1 MRRTRSL
8 KIDCISLDGY
18 YRTTKVSSFSHVAKP
33 KYIFFVL
40 LSAFCN
46 RPRSKSSPY
55 SLGNRGIFRKIGGLS
70 GEKRSVSSKVLHFF
84 VGSVAWMDSPRGI
97 EGDKSGI
104 ESVRRHSSRKEVP
117 GPRYRPDKRCEW
129 AARAKAK
136 PGGACGRTQKTPR
149 KRRPSGR
156 KGECDRFVSLF
167 FLGIADDAVL
177 GSGDELRDIVNFRR
191 KRDLFSDFDFG
202 IFE

>member
-84 VGSVAWMDSPRGI
+84 VGSVAWMDSPRGV

-104 ESVRRHSSRKEVP
+104 ERIRRRSLRKEVP
-117 GPRYRPDKRCEW
+117 GPRYRPEKLYAW
-129 AARAKAK
+129 AACVGMK
-136 PGGACGRTQKTPR
+136 PEDRCGRTQKTPR

-156 KGECDRFVSLF
+156 EG
-167 FLGIADDAVL
+167 DAISSVH
-177 GSGDELRDIVNFRR
+177 S
-191 KRDLFSDFDFG
+191 FSSA
-202 IFE
+202 

>member
-70 GEKRSVSSKVLHFF
+70 GEKRSVSSKSPPLF
-84 VGSVAWMDSPRGI
+84 VGGVAWMDSPRGV

-104 ESVRRHSSRKEVP
+104 ECIRHRSSRKEVP
-117 GPRYRPDKRCEW
+117 GPRRRPDKRCAW
-129 AARAKAK
+129 AAEAKAK
-136 PGGACGRTQKTPR
+136 PGGACVRAQKNAPKAMAFGAR
-149 KRRPSGR
+149 
-156 KGECDRFVSLF
+156 GECDRFVSLF
-167 FLGIADDAVL
+167 FLGIANDAVL

>member
-1 MRRTRSL
+1 MRDKFDCFNVVSENLCGAEELMRRTRSL

-46 RPRSKSSPY
+46 RPRSKILQD

-84 VGSVAWMDSPRGI
+84 VGGVACMDSPRGV
-97 EGDKSGI
+97 EVDKSGI
-104 ESVRRHSSRKEVP
+104 ECIRHRSSRIEVP
-117 GPRYRPDKRCEW
+117 RLRYRPDKRCAW
-129 AARAKAK
+129 AARTKAK
-136 PGGACGRTQKTPR
+136 PGGACGQAQKTPR

-156 KGECDRFVSLF
+156 EG
-167 FLGIADDAVL
+167 DATSSVH
-177 GSGDELRDIVNFRR
+177 S
-191 KRDLFSDFDFG
+191 FSSA
-202 IFE
+202 

>member
-1 MRRTRSL
+1 MRDKFDCFNAGSENLCGAEELMRRTRSL
-8 KIDCISLDGY
+8 KSGGIDLDGY

-70 GEKRSVSSKVLHFF
+70 GEKRSVFSSKVLHFF
-84 VGSVAWMDSPRGI
+84 VGSVAWMDSPRGV
-97 EGDKSGI
+97 EGDKSGT
-104 ESVRRHSSRKEVP
+104 ESIRRRSLRKEVP
-117 GPRYRPDKRCEW
+117 GPRYRPEKRCEW

-136 PGGACGRTQKTPR
+136 PADGCGRAQKTPR

-156 KGECDRFVSLF
+156 EG
-167 FLGIADDAVL
+167 DAT
-177 GSGDELRDIVNFRR
+177 SSIHS
-191 KRDLFSDFDFG
+191 FSSV
-202 IFE
+202 

>member
-1 MRRTRSL
+1 MRDKFDCFNVVSENLCGAEELMRRTRSL

-46 RPRSKSSPY
+46 GPRSKIPQD
-55 SLGNRGIFRKIGGLS
+55 SLGNRGIFRKSRGLF

-84 VGSVAWMDSPRGI
+84 VGSVAWMDSSRGV

-104 ESVRRHSSRKEVP
+104 ERIRHRSSRKEVS
-117 GPRYRPDKRCEW
+117 GPRCRPDKLNAW
-129 AARAKAK
+129 AACVGMKPEDSCVRA
-136 PGGACGRTQKTPR
+136 QKTPR

-156 KGECDRFVSLF
+156 EG
-167 FLGIADDAVL
+167 DAICSVH
-177 GSGDELRDIVNFRR
+177 S
-191 KRDLFSDFDFG
+191 FSSA
-202 IFE
+202 

>member
-8 KIDCISLDGY
+8 KSGGIDLDGY

-46 RPRSKSSPY
+46 WLRSKIPQDD
-55 SLGNRGIFRKIGGLS
+55 LVNGGILEKCRGLS
-70 GEKRSVSSKVLHFF
+70 GEKWSVSSKVLHFF
-84 VGSVAWMDSPRGI
+84 VGSVAWMDSPRGV

-104 ESVRRHSSRKEVP
+104 ECIRHRSSRKEVP
-117 GPRYRPDKRCEW
+117 GPRCRPDKRCEW

-136 PGGACGRTQKTPR
+136 PGGACGRVQKTPR

-156 KGECDRFVSLF
+156 EGECDRFVSLF

>member
-46 RPRSKSSPY
+46 RPRSKIPQG
-55 SLGNRGIFRKIGGLS
+55 SLENRGIFRKSRGLF
-70 GEKRSVSSKVLHFF
+70 GEKRSVFLKSPPLF
-84 VGSVAWMDSPRGI
+84 VGSVAWMDSSRGV

-104 ESVRRHSSRKEVP
+104 ERIRHRPSRKEVP

-136 PGGACGRTQKTPR
+136 PGGACGRVQKTPR

-156 KGECDRFVSLF
+156 EG
-167 FLGIADDAVL
+167 DATSSVH
-177 GSGDELRDIVNFRR
+177 S
-191 KRDLFSDFDFG
+191 FSSA
-202 IFE
+202 

>member
-46 RPRSKSSPY
+46 WPRSKIPQG
-55 SLGNRGIFRKIGGLS
+55 SLRNRGIFRKSRGLF
-70 GEKRSVSSKVLHFF
+70 GEKRSLVSQSSPLF
-84 VGSVAWMDSPRGI
+84 VGSVAWMDSPCGV

-104 ESVRRHSSRKEVP
+104 ERICHRSSRKEVP
-117 GPRYRPDKRCEW
+117 GPRCRPDKLNAW
-129 AARAKAK
+129 AACVGMKPEDSSVRA
-136 PGGACGRTQKTPR
+136 QKTPR

-156 KGECDRFVSLF
+156 G
-167 FLGIADDAVL
+167 GDAISSVH
-177 GSGDELRDIVNFRR
+177 S
-191 KRDLFSDFDFG
+191 FSSA
-202 IFE
+202 

>member
-1 MRRTRSL
+1 MRGAKTYAAL
-8 KIDCISLDGY
+8 ICDAAYKIAKKRRYRLDGY

-55 SLGNRGIFRKIGGLS
+55 SLGNRGIFRKSRGLF
-70 GEKRSVSSKVLHFF
+70 GEKRSVFLKSPPLF
-84 VGSVAWMDSPRGI
+84 VGSVAWMDSPCGV

-104 ESVRRHSSRKEVP
+104 ECIRHRPSRKEVP
-117 GPRYRPDKRCEW
+117 GPRCRPKKLYAW

-136 PGGACGRTQKTPR
+136 PADGCGRAQKTPR

-156 KGECDRFVSLF
+156 EG
-167 FLGIADDAVL
+167 DAIS
-177 GSGDELRDIVNFRR
+177 SGHS
-191 KRDLFSDFDFG
+191 FSSA
-202 IFE
+202 

>member
-8 KIDCISLDGY
+8 KSGGIDLDGY

-70 GEKRSVSSKVLHFF
+70 GEKRSVFLESPPLF
-84 VGSVAWMDSPRGI
+84 VGSVAWMDSSRGV

-104 ESVRRHSSRKEVP
+104 ERIRHHSSRKEVP
-117 GPRYRPDKRCEW
+117 GPRCRPDKLYAW
-129 AARAKAK
+129 AACVGMKPEDRCVRA
-136 PGGACGRTQKTPR
+136 QKTPR

-156 KGECDRFVSLF
+156 EG
-167 FLGIADDAVL
+167 DAISSVH
-177 GSGDELRDIVNFRR
+177 S
-191 KRDLFSDFDFG
+191 FSSA
-202 IFE
+202 

>member
-33 KYIFFVL
+33 KFIFFVL

-84 VGSVAWMDSPRGI
+84 VGSVAWMDSSRGV

-104 ESVRRHSSRKEVP
+104 ERIRHRSSRKEVP
-117 GPRYRPDKRCEW
+117 GPRCRSDKLNAW
-129 AARAKAK
+129 AACVGMKPEDSSVRA
-136 PGGACGRTQKTPR
+136 QKTPR

-156 KGECDRFVSLF
+156 EG
-167 FLGIADDAVL
+167 DAT
-177 GSGDELRDIVNFRR
+177 SSIHS
-191 KRDLFSDFDFG
+191 FSSV
-202 IFE
+202 

>member
-1 MRRTRSL
+1 MRDKFDCFNVVSENLCGAEELMRRIRSL

-46 RPRSKSSPY
+46 RPRSESSPY

-70 GEKRSVSSKVLHFF
+70 GEKWSVSSRSPHFF
-84 VGSVAWMDSPRGI
+84 VGGVAWMDSSRGV

-104 ESVRRHSSRKEVP
+104 ECIRHRSSRKEVP
-117 GPRYRPDKRCEW
+117 GPRCRPDKRCAW
-129 AARAKAK
+129 AAWAKAK
-136 PGGACGRTQKTPR
+136 PGGACGRVQKTPR

-156 KGECDRFVSLF
+156 EG
-167 FLGIADDAVL
+167 DAISSVH
-177 GSGDELRDIVNFRR
+177 S
-191 KRDLFSDFDFG
+191 FSSA
-202 IFE
+202 

>member
-8 KIDCISLDGY
+8 KSGGIDLDGY

-70 GEKRSVSSKVLHFF
+70 GEKRSVSSKSPPLF
-84 VGSVAWMDSPRGI
+84 VGSVAWMDSPRGV

-104 ESVRRHSSRKEVP
+104 ERIRHRSSRKEVP
-117 GPRYRPDKRCEW
+117 GPRCRPDKRCEW

-136 PGGACGRTQKTPR
+136 PGGACGRVQKTPR
-149 KRRPSGR
+149 KQRPSGR
-156 KGECDRFVSLF
+156 EGNA
-167 FLGIADDAVL
+167 I
-177 GSGDELRDIVNFRR
+177 GSFHS
-191 KRDLFSDFDFG
+191 FSSA
-202 IFE
+202 

>member
-8 KIDCISLDGY
+8 KSCGIDLDGY

-46 RPRSKSSPY
+46 RPRSKSPPY
-55 SLGNRGIFRKIGGLS
+55 SLENRGIFRKIGGLS

-84 VGSVAWMDSPRGI
+84 VGGVAWMDSSRGV

-104 ESVRRHSSRKEVP
+104 ECIRHRSSRKEVP
-117 GPRYRPDKRCEW
+117 GPRCRPDKRCAW
-129 AARAKAK
+129 AACVGMKPEDSSVRA
-136 PGGACGRTQKTPR
+136 QKTPR

-156 KGECDRFVSLF
+156 EG
-167 FLGIADDAVL
+167 DAISSVH
-177 GSGDELRDIVNFRR
+177 S
-191 KRDLFSDFDFG
+191 FSSA
-202 IFE
+202 

>member
-1 MRRTRSL
+1 MRDKFDCFNAGSENLCGAEELMRRTRSL
-8 KIDCISLDGY
+8 KSGGIDLDGY

-70 GEKRSVSSKVLHFF
+70 GEKRSVSQKSPHFF
-84 VGSVAWMDSPRGI
+84 VGGVAWMDSPRGV
-97 EGDKSGI
+97 EGDKSGTERI
-104 ESVRRHSSRKEVP
+104 RHRSSRIEVP
-117 GPRYRPDKRCEW
+117 RLRYRPDKRCEW

-136 PGGACGRTQKTPR
+136 PGGACVRAQKTPR

-156 KGECDRFVSLF
+156 EG
-167 FLGIADDAVL
+167 DAISSVH
-177 GSGDELRDIVNFRR
+177 S
-191 KRDLFSDFDFG
+191 FSSA
-202 IFE
+202 

>member
-1 MRRTRSL
+1 MRDKFDCFNVVSENLCGAEELMRRTRSL

-46 RPRSKSSPY
+46 RPRSKIPQDA
-55 SLGNRGIFRKIGGLS
+55 LGNRGIFRKIGGLS
-70 GEKRSVSSKVLHFF
+70 GEKWSVLQKSPHFF
-84 VGSVAWMDSPRGI
+84 VGGVAWMDSPRGV

-104 ESVRRHSSRKEVP
+104 ERIRHRSSRKEFP
-117 GPRYRPDKRCEW
+117 GPRCRPDKRCEW

-136 PGGACGRTQKTPR
+136 PGGACGRVQKTPR

-156 KGECDRFVSLF
+156 KGDT
-167 FLGIADDAVL
+167 I
-177 GSGDELRDIVNFRR
+177 GSFHS
-191 KRDLFSDFDFG
+191 FSSA
-202 IFE
+202 

>member
-1 MRRTRSL
+1 MRDKFDCFNAGSENLCGAEELMRRTRSL
-8 KIDCISLDGY
+8 KSGGIDLDGY

-46 RPRSKSSPY
+46 WPRSKIPQG
-55 SLGNRGIFRKIGGLS
+55 SLRNRGIFRKSRGLF
-70 GEKRSVSSKVLHFF
+70 GEKRSLVSQSSPLF
-84 VGSVAWMDSPRGI
+84 VGSVAWMDSPCGV

-104 ESVRRHSSRKEVP
+104 ERICHRSSRKEVP
-117 GPRYRPDKRCEW
+117 GLRYRPDKRCEW

-136 PGGACGRTQKTPR
+136 PGGACGRAQKTPR

-156 KGECDRFVSLF
+156 EGNA
-167 FLGIADDAVL
+167 I
-177 GSGDELRDIVNFRR
+177 GSFHS
-191 KRDLFSDFDFG
+191 FPSA
-202 IFE
+202 

>member
-1 MRRTRSL
+1 MRDKFDCFNAGSENLCGAEELMRRTRSL
-8 KIDCISLDGY
+8 KSGGIDLDGY

-84 VGSVAWMDSPRGI
+84 VGGVAWMDSSRGV

-104 ESVRRHSSRKEVP
+104 ERIRHRHSRKEVP
-117 GPRYRPDKRCEW
+117 GPRCRPDKRCAW
-129 AARAKAK
+129 AAEAEAK
-136 PGGACGRTQKTPR
+136 PGGACGRVQKTPR

-156 KGECDRFVSLF
+156 EG
-167 FLGIADDAVL
+167 DAI
-177 GSGDELRDIVNFRR
+177 GSFHS
-191 KRDLFSDFDFG
+191 FPSA
-202 IFE
+202 

>member
-1 MRRTRSL
+1 MRDKFDCFNVVSENLCGAEELMRRTRSL
-8 KIDCISLDGY
+8 KSGGIDLDGY

-46 RPRSKSSPY
+46 RPRSESSPY

-70 GEKRSVSSKVLHFF
+70 GEKWSVSSRSSHFF
-84 VGSVAWMDSPRGI
+84 VGGVAWMDSSRGV

-104 ESVRRHSSRKEVP
+104 ECIRHRSSRKEVP
-117 GPRYRPDKRCEW
+117 GPRCRPDKLNAW
-129 AARAKAK
+129 AACVGMK
-136 PGGACGRTQKTPR
+136 PEDSCVGAQKTPR

-156 KGECDRFVSLF
+156 EG
-167 FLGIADDAVL
+167 DAISSVH
-177 GSGDELRDIVNFRR
+177 S
-191 KRDLFSDFDFG
+191 FSSA
-202 IFE
+202 

>member
-8 KIDCISLDGY
+8 KSGGIDFDGY

-46 RPRSKSSPY
+46 RPRSKTPQD

-70 GEKRSVSSKVLHFF
+70 GEKWSVSSRSPHFF
-84 VGSVAWMDSPRGI
+84 VGGVAWMDSSRGV

-104 ESVRRHSSRKEVP
+104 ECIRHRSSRKEVP
-117 GPRYRPDKRCEW
+117 GPRCRPDKRCAW

-136 PGGACGRTQKTPR
+136 PGGVCGRAQKTPR

-156 KGECDRFVSLF
+156 EG
-167 FLGIADDAVL
+167 DAT
-177 GSGDELRDIVNFRR
+177 SSIHS
-191 KRDLFSDFDFG
+191 FSSA
-202 IFE
+202 

>member
-8 KIDCISLDGY
+8 KIDCINLDGY

-46 RPRSKSSPY
+46 RPRSKSLPY

-70 GEKRSVSSKVLHFF
+70 GEKWSVSSKSPHFF
-84 VGSVAWMDSPRGI
+84 VGGVAWMDSPRGV
-97 EGDKSGI
+97 EGDKSGTERI
-104 ESVRRHSSRKEVP
+104 RRRSLRKEVP
-117 GPRYRPDKRCEW
+117 GPRYRPDKLYAW
-129 AARAKAK
+129 AACVGMKPEDRCVRA
-136 PGGACGRTQKTPR
+136 QKTPR

-156 KGECDRFVSLF
+156 EG
-167 FLGIADDAVL
+167 DAISSVH
-177 GSGDELRDIVNFRR
+177 S
-191 KRDLFSDFDFG
+191 SSSA
-202 IFE
+202 

>member
-8 KIDCISLDGY
+8 KSGGIDLDGY

-70 GEKRSVSSKVLHFF
+70 GEKWSVFLKSPPLF
-84 VGSVAWMDSPRGI
+84 VGSVAWMDSSRGV

-104 ESVRRHSSRKEVP
+104 ECIRHRPSRKEVP
-117 GPRYRPDKRCEW
+117 GRRCRPDKRCAW

-136 PGGACGRTQKTPR
+136 PGGACGRAQKTPR

-156 KGECDRFVSLF
+156 EGEATSS
-167 FLGIADDAVL
+167 IH
-177 GSGDELRDIVNFRR
+177 S
-191 KRDLFSDFDFG
+191 FSSA
-202 IFE
+202 

>member
-1 MRRTRSL
+1 MRDKFDCFNVVSENLCGAEELMRRIRSL

-46 RPRSKSSPY
+46 RPRSKIPQG
-55 SLGNRGIFRKIGGLS
+55 SLGNRGIFRKSRGLF

-84 VGSVAWMDSPRGI
+84 VGSVAWMDSSRGV

-104 ESVRRHSSRKEVP
+104 ERIRHRSSREEVP
-117 GPRYRPDKRCEW
+117 GSRCRPDKLNAW
-129 AARAKAK
+129 AACVGMKPEDRCVRA
-136 PGGACGRTQKTPR
+136 QKMPR

-156 KGECDRFVSLF
+156 EG
-167 FLGIADDAVL
+167 DAIS
-177 GSGDELRDIVNFRR
+177 SGHS
-191 KRDLFSDFDFG
+191 FSSA
-202 IFE
+202 

>member
-1 MRRTRSL
+1 MRDKFDCFNEVSENLCGAEELMRRTRSL

-70 GEKRSVSSKVLHFF
+70 GEKRSVYSKVLHFF
-84 VGSVAWMDSPRGI
+84 VGSGAWMDLSRGV

-104 ESVRRHSSRKEVP
+104 ERIRHRSSRKEIP
-117 GPRYRPDKRCEW
+117 GPRCRPDKLYAWTACVGMKTEDS
-129 AARAKAK
+129 
-136 PGGACGRTQKTPR
+136 CGREQITPR

-156 KGECDRFVSLF
+156 KGDT
-167 FLGIADDAVL
+167 I
-177 GSGDELRDIVNFRR
+177 GSFHS
-191 KRDLFSDFDFG
+191 FSSA
-202 IFE
+202 

>member
-46 RPRSKSSPY
+46 RPRSKSPPY
-55 SLGNRGIFRKIGGLS
+55 SLENRGTFRRKAECFPQKS
-70 GEKRSVSSKVLHFF
+70 LHFF
-84 VGSVAWMDSPRGI
+84 VGGVAWMDSPRGV

-104 ESVRRHSSRKEVP
+104 ECIRHRSSRKEVP
-117 GPRYRPDKRCEW
+117 RPRYRPDKRCAW

-136 PGGACGRTQKTPR
+136 PSGACGRVQKTPR

-156 KGECDRFVSLF
+156 EGNA
-167 FLGIADDAVL
+167 I
-177 GSGDELRDIVNFRR
+177 GSFHS
-191 KRDLFSDFDFG
+191 FSSA
-202 IFE
+202 

>member
-8 KIDCISLDGY
+8 KSGGIDLDGY

-55 SLGNRGIFRKIGGLS
+55 SLGNRGIFRNIGGLS
-70 GEKRSVSSKVLHFF
+70 GEKWSVFLKSPSLF
-84 VGSVAWMDSPRGI
+84 VGSVAWMDSSRGV

-104 ESVRRHSSRKEVP
+104 ERIRHRSSRKEVP
-117 GPRYRPDKRCEW
+117 GPRCLPNKRCEW

-156 KGECDRFVSLF
+156 KGNA
-167 FLGIADDAVL
+167 I
-177 GSGDELRDIVNFRR
+177 GSFHS
-191 KRDLFSDFDFG
+191 FSSA
-202 IFE
+202 

>member
-46 RPRSKSSPY
+46 RPRLKSLPY
-55 SLGNRGIFRKIGGLS
+55 SLGNRGIFRKIRGLS
-70 GEKRSVSSKVLHFF
+70 GEKRSVFSRSPHFF
-84 VGSVAWMDSPRGI
+84 VGGVAWMDSPRGV

-104 ESVRRHSSRKEVP
+104 ECIRHRPSRKEVP
-117 GPRYRPDKRCEW
+117 GPRCRPKKLYAW

-136 PGGACGRTQKTPR
+136 PGGACVRAQKTPR

-156 KGECDRFVSLF
+156 EG
-167 FLGIADDAVL
+167 DAT
-177 GSGDELRDIVNFRR
+177 SSIHS
-191 KRDLFSDFDFG
+191 FSSA
-202 IFE
+202 

>member
-46 RPRSKSSPY
+46 RPRSKIQQD
-55 SLGNRGIFRKIGGLS
+55 SLGNRGIFRKSRGLFRRKAECFPQKS
-70 GEKRSVSSKVLHFF
+70 LHFF
-84 VGSVAWMDSPRGI
+84 VGSVAWMDSSRGV
-97 EGDKSGI
+97 EVDKSGI
-104 ESVRRHSSRKEVP
+104 ECIRHRPSRIEVP
-117 GPRYRPDKRCEW
+117 RLRYRPKKLYAW

-136 PGGACGRTQKTPR
+136 PGGACVRAQKTPR

-156 KGECDRFVSLF
+156 EG
-167 FLGIADDAVL
+167 DAT
-177 GSGDELRDIVNFRR
+177 SSIHS
-191 KRDLFSDFDFG
+191 FSSA
-202 IFE
+202 